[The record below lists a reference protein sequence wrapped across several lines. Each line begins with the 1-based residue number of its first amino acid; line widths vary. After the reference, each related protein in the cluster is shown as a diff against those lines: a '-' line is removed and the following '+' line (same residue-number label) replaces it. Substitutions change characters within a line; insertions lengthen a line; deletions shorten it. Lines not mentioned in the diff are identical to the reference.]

1 LERLKLDAG
10 KLSDY
15 EMSIIVKE
23 AKKIETLSRAQRTG
37 RTAPV
42 TTKKGKRRWTEEGE
56 SVAEPSE
63 GRGLLALGRGYE

>member
-37 RTAPV
+37 RTVPI
-42 TTKKGKRRWTEEGE
+42 TTKRKRKVWSEEGE